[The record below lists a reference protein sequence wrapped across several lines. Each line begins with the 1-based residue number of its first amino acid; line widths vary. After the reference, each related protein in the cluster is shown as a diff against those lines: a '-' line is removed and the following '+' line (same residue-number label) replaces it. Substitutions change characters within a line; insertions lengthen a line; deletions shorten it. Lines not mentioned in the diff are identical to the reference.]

1 MVLLFI
7 KSSNQYVPIQVQ
19 DGECID
25 LDHWQQHV
33 FDDILVPDNNAFK
46 GMKVKQLEH
55 IFSEVFGRA
64 LNGKKITK
72 DMYIAAI
79 QKHWPSL
86 TYTAATTKSHETQSD
101 SDDDKQTMG
110 GMTRFNHEGKA
121 YECVTS
127 DLMDISRPV
136 NDDGDKPD
144 KDDPDDKGDKPD
156 KDDDPDDNDDPDDEG
171 IHINIMEAFL
181 VIVSYFTSDFEYVLL
196 F

>member
-1 MVLLFI
+1 MAETLDIGLDKLSVKNLANFYEMMGSKIATKTPKKDLLKKVYGTLTDTFI
-7 KSSNQYVPIQVQ
+7 
-19 DGECID
+19 D
-25 LDHWQQHV
+25 
-33 FDDILVPDNNAFK
+33 
-46 GMKVKQLEH
+46 
-55 IFSEVFGRA
+55 
-64 LNGKKITK
+64 T
-72 DMYIAAI
+72 
-79 QKHWPSL
+79 
-86 TYTAATTKSHETQSD
+86 D
-101 SDDDKQTMG
+101 S

-127 DLMDISRPV
+127 DLMDISMPV

>member
-25 LDHWQQHV
+25 LDNWQKHV

-79 QKHWPSL
+79 QKHW
-86 TYTAATTKSHETQSD
+86 
-101 SDDDKQTMG
+101 G